1 MSCMDVVDRWW
12 MGVGGLMVDRVGAED
27 KRAESH
33 EPVYKNAS
41 GGQENWQF
49 GKLVLIYHINNP
61 LTFRVPCWP
70 KIRKT

>member
-33 EPVYKNAS
+33 EPVYKNAWWS
-41 GGQENWQF
+41 
-49 GKLVLIYHINNP
+49 GKLAIWQISINYHINNP